1 MNVTSQQIAR
11 IAGTVLLVLLA
22 CHKKEAAPLYE
33 EVSVERRTIQVSASA
48 SGTIEPVLAIDV
60 KSKASGEILDL
71 PVDTGDDVK
80 KGQLLA
86 SIDPRLPKN
95 DLAQAQADLQVA
107 NATLVNTKLKLARA
121 DTLVLTQS
129 ITKEAHE
136 DARLAYVQA
145 EAQVVRAQTSLSTA
159 RDAMDDTKVRAP
171 VSGTIIAKSVDFG
184 TVISSP
190 TKDVGG
196 GTVLMR
202 MASLD
207 TVQIRTLVD
216 ETDIGK
222 VQPGME
228 AMITV
233 DAYPSRPFTGSVL
246 KIEPQAT
253 VQQNVT
259 MFPALVRI
267 YNPNH
272 LLMPG
277 MNAEVQINVG
287 TRENVLAIP
296 YAALRTPRDV
306 ASAAAVLNLDPQAV
320 QEELMAQSQTQGGGA
335 PGGGAASDTSKTRR
349 GESHSGVASAGGAT
363 RSGWSGGATNAG
375 AAPNTAPGSDPASG
389 TGGAGGGAPAGQARG
404 QWNGGGGGMGGGGM
418 GGGGRRGGMGGGG
431 TFRARS
437 GIGGRYIVFT
447 IRDGKPTPVN
457 IKTGLT
463 DLDYVE
469 VIDGLKEG
477 DKVIVLPSASLVNS
491 QKEMRDR
498 MQRVTGGGGIP
509 GMQQQQ
515 PQRPTPQPSAPP
527 PTQK

>member
-1 MNVTSQQIAR
+1 MNIPSQRLAR

-33 EVSVERRTIQVSASA
+33 EVAVEKRTIQVSASA
-48 SGTIEPVLAIDV
+48 SGAIEPVLFIDV

-80 KGQLLA
+80 KGELLA

-95 DLAQAQADLQVA
+95 DLEQAQADLQVA

-121 DTLVLTQS
+121 DTLVATQS
-129 ITKEAHE
+129 ITKEAYE

-145 EAQVVRAQTSLSTA
+145 EAQVVRAQTSLATA

-171 VSGTIIAKSVDFG
+171 VSGTIISKNVDFG

-190 TKDVGG
+190 TRDVGG

-202 MASLD
+202 MANLD

-233 DAYPSRPFTGSVL
+233 DAFPNRPFLGSVL

-267 YNPNH
+267 ANPNH

-287 TRENVLAIP
+287 TREDVLAIP

-306 ASAAAVLNLDPQAV
+306 ASAATVLNLDPQAV
-320 QEELMAQSQTQGGGA
+320 QQELMAESTRPQGASQGG
-335 PGGGAASDTSKTRR
+335 PGGKADSAGAKADTSRAHRGAGTAASD
-349 GESHSGVASAGGAT
+349 GMHHGG
-363 RSGWSGGATNAG
+363 WNGGATNAG
-375 AAPNTAPGSDPASG
+375 AAPGPSPAPSG
-389 TGGAGGGAPAGQARG
+389 NAGAGGGMGGGG
-404 QWNGGGGGMGGGGM
+404 QWRGGGGGGMGGGGKWR
-418 GGGGRRGGMGGGG
+418 GGGGMGNG

-437 GIGGRYIVFT
+437 GTGGRYIVFT
-447 IRDGKPTPVN
+447 IRDGKPVPVN

-469 VIDGLKEG
+469 VTDGLKEG

-498 MQRVTGGGGIP
+498 MQRMTGGGGIP
-509 GMQQQQ
+509 GMQQQ
-515 PQRPTPQPSAPP
+515 RPAGSATPP

>member
-1 MNVTSQQIAR
+1 MSINPLRFLR
-11 IAGTVLLVLLA
+11 IAGAIALVLLA
-22 CHKKEAAPLYE
+22 CQKKETAPLYE
-33 EVSVERRTIQVSASA
+33 EVAVERRTIQVSASA
-48 SGTIEPVLAIDV
+48 SGVIEPVTAIDV

-80 KGQLLA
+80 SGQLLA
-86 SIDPRLPKN
+86 SIDTRLPKN
-95 DLAQAQADLQVA
+95 DLEQAQADLQVA
-107 NATLVNTKLKLARA
+107 NATVKNASLKLARA
-121 DTLVLTQS
+121 DTLVANQGITQDQY
-129 ITKEAHE
+129 E
-136 DARLAYVQA
+136 DARLTYVQA
-145 EAQVVRAQTSLSTA
+145 QAQVVRAQSTLSNA
-159 RDAMDDTKVRAP
+159 RDAMDDTRVRAP
-171 VSGTIIAKSVDFG
+171 VSGTIIAKNVELG

-202 MASLD
+202 MANLD

-222 VQPGME
+222 VQAGME
-228 AMITV
+228 AAITV
-233 DAYPSRPFTGSVL
+233 DAYPNRPFMGRVL

-267 YNPNH
+267 ANPNH

-277 MNAEVQINVG
+277 MNAEVQIQVG

-296 YAALRTPRDV
+296 YASLRTPRDV
-306 ASAAAVLNLDPQAV
+306 ASAATVLNLDPQEV
-320 QEELMAQSQTQGGGA
+320 QRELTRPEVASGAGGKVDSTR
-335 PGGGAASDTSKTRR
+335 ASNPDTSRTRR
-349 GESHSGVASAGGAT
+349 GGIVPPAN
-363 RSGWSGGATNAG
+363 ATN
-375 AAPNTAPGSDPASG
+375 PNE
-389 TGGAGGGAPAGQARG
+389 GGGGGQRG
-404 QWNGGGGGMGGGGM
+404 NRGAGGGGGMGGGSGS
-418 GGGGRRGGMGGGG
+418 
-431 TFRARS
+431 FRAR
-437 GIGGRYIVFT
+437 GLGGRYIVFVE
-447 IRDGKPTPVN
+447 RNGKPTPVN

-469 VIDGLKEG
+469 VVEGLNEG

-498 MQRVTGGGGIP
+498 IQRMTGGGGIP

-515 PQRPTPQPSAPP
+515 QGSGQK
-527 PTQK
+527 PTQR

>member
-1 MNVTSQQIAR
+1 MSITQLRFCR
-11 IAGTVLLVLLA
+11 IAGLVVLVLLA
-22 CHKKEAAPLYE
+22 CQKKETAPLYE
-33 EVSVERRTIQVSASA
+33 EVAVERRTIQVSASA
-48 SGTIEPVLAIDV
+48 SGVIEPVTAIDV
-60 KSKASGEILDL
+60 KSKASGEILAL

-80 KGQLLA
+80 SGQLLA

-95 DLAQAQADLQVA
+95 DLEQAQADLQVA
-107 NATLVNTKLKLARA
+107 KATLKNASLKLARA
-121 DTLVLTQS
+121 DTLVASQG
-129 ITKEAHE
+129 ITEDQHE

-145 EAQVVRAQTSLSTA
+145 QAQVVRAQSTLSNA
-159 RDAMDDTKVRAP
+159 SDAMDDTKVRAP
-171 VSGTIIAKSVDFG
+171 ASGTIIAKNVELG

-196 GTVLMR
+196 GTILMR
-202 MASLD
+202 MANLD

-233 DAYPSRPFTGSVL
+233 DAYPNRPFSGRVL

-267 YNPNH
+267 ANPNH

-277 MNAEVQINVG
+277 MNAEVQIEVG

-296 YAALRTPRDV
+296 YASLRTPRDV
-306 ASAAAVLNLDPQAV
+306 ASAATVLNLDPQEV
-320 QEELMAQSQTQGGGA
+320 QQQLAGQTGAPGANTPADTSKAKQGAAPATQGG
-335 PGGGAASDTSKTRR
+335 
-349 GESHSGVASAGGAT
+349 T
-363 RSGWSGGATNAG
+363 RSGMVPPANAATPNEGGGQRNR
-375 AAPNTAPGSDPASG
+375 
-389 TGGAGGGAPAGQARG
+389 GGAGGGGG
-404 QWNGGGGGMGGGGM
+404 QWRGGGGGGGGMGGGG
-418 GGGGRRGGMGGGG
+418 GFRSRGL
-431 TFRARS
+431 
-437 GIGGRYIVFT
+437 GGRYIVFVD
-447 IRDGKPTPVN
+447 RDGKPTAVN

-469 VIDGLKEG
+469 VVEGLNEG

-498 MQRVTGGGGIP
+498 IQRMTGGGGIP
-509 GMQQQQ
+509 GMNQQQ
-515 PQRPTPQPSAPP
+515 PQGQRPTQR
-527 PTQK
+527 